1 MKVKWLAHAAFLLEG
16 DGLRIITD
24 PYVPEVMGPDPITE
38 PADIVIR
45 SSADDRGHCNAA
57 MIRGNPAVVTATE
70 IVGQGI
76 TVKGIHVTA
85 VPSQESL
92 IHKDK
97 PLDNAM
103 YCFTLNGIRFAH
115 MGDVGNPL
123 TESQLAGLG
132 HPDVLF
138 ALTGGAPTIELDDLD
153 AVIRALNPRIVIP
166 MHYYVPGLKINIL
179 PITAFTDRFLAQ
191 QVTWIDGSEVEL
203 TDAALPQETRIIV
216 LKPSTI

>member
-24 PYVPEVMGPDPITE
+24 PYVPEVMGLAPVTE

-45 SSADDRGHCNAA
+45 SSADDGGHCNAE
-57 MIRGNPAVVTATE
+57 MIQGNPAVVTATE
-70 IVGQGI
+70 IVEQGT
-76 TVKGIHVTA
+76 TVKGIRVTA
-85 VPSQESL
+85 VPAQESL
-92 IHKDK
+92 IHKDV

-103 YCFTLNGIRFAH
+103 YCFTLDGIRFVH
-115 MGDVGNPL
+115 MGDVGNPR

-132 HPDVLF
+132 QPDVLF

-153 AVIRALNPRIVIP
+153 MVIRALNPRVVIP

-179 PITAFTDRFLAQ
+179 PITAFTDRFPVK
-191 QVTWIDGSEVEL
+191 QVTWIDESEVEL
-203 TDAALPQETRIIV
+203 TYAALPQETRIIV